1 MLANWE
7 RHSARSQ
14 SIQKDVLPACSLHL
28 MLCMEKVL
36 DIRGLSRK
44 WESMSW
50 EHNRGGGSFCS
61 PGMCL
66 NEKRVMDLKRSISRR
81 PRGVGDNDPLYE
93 LKRGFVAA
101 ELEGNLGGG
110 AENFLWK

>member
-1 MLANWE
+1 
-7 RHSARSQ
+7 
-14 SIQKDVLPACSLHL
+14 
-28 MLCMEKVL
+28 
-36 DIRGLSRK
+36 
-44 WESMSW
+44 
-50 EHNRGGGSFCS
+50 
-61 PGMCL
+61 MCL
-66 NEKRVMDLKRSISRR
+66 NKKRVMDLRRSISRR